1 MTDPNVVLCDI
12 QDGIATLT
20 LNRPE
25 RRNALSPEL
34 MHELL
39 GRLQE
44 VKDDDNVRV
53 VVLAGAGDR
62 AWCAG
67 GDLGSTQSADGL
79 LALHSARELFVD
91 LLEGMN
97 RLGKPI
103 IAKVHAAV
111 RGGGIGVML
120 ACDLVVASDSASFG
134 TPEIRVGLFPMMIMT
149 LIFRNIGRKK
159 AMEMM
164 LTGDSLSAE
173 RAVSWGLVNRA
184 VPHAELDAAV
194 DELAQQIGGFSPAV
208 LKLGRDAVYQTM
220 DMPLGDALQYLR
232 SQLTINTMLEDAAE
246 GVMAF
251 MTKRSPEWKGR

>member
-1 MTDPNVVLCDI
+1 
-12 QDGIATLT
+12 
-20 LNRPE
+20 
-25 RRNALSPEL
+25 
-34 MHELL
+34 
-39 GRLQE
+39 
-44 VKDDDNVRV
+44 
-53 VVLAGAGDR
+53 
-62 AWCAG
+62 
-67 GDLGSTQSADGL
+67 
-79 LALHSARELFVD
+79 
-91 LLEGMN
+91 
-97 RLGKPI
+97 
-103 IAKVHAAV
+103 
-111 RGGGIGVML
+111 
-120 ACDLVVASDSASFG
+120 
-134 TPEIRVGLFPMMIMT
+134 MIMT